1 MTQNESQKAAEK
13 VINFIDEDKGP
24 DSNPKIIASAFL
36 EFFEGGQNAEDFL
49 KSENELKKIAAEI
62 YEKEEIESDDL
73 KSRRLKAEQAL
84 KFINEAKSKE
94 KLFL

>member
-24 DSNPKIIASAFL
+24 DSNPKIIASAFFK
-36 EFFEGGQNAEDFL
+36 FFEEGQTAEDFL
-49 KSENELKKIAAEI
+49 KSENELKKIAAKI
-62 YEKEEIESDDL
+62 YEKEEIESDDQ

-84 KFINEAKSKE
+84 KFINEAKSK
-94 KLFL
+94 